1 MMTIPLT
8 YIESIEAE
16 IEKCREWLVHEF
28 GDHMSIHN
36 SLADLREGVL
46 KASSMIKATPKD
58 SLWKHPTALD
68 AMIQTGVLDP
78 SNIKIEESDENK
90 EPKS

>member
-1 MMTIPLT
+1 MT

-16 IEKCREWLVHEF
+16 IEKCKQWLIHEF

-46 KASSMIKATPKD
+46 KAASSVEP
-58 SLWKHPTALD
+58 
-68 AMIQTGVLDP
+68 
-78 SNIKIEESDENK
+78 EE
-90 EPKS
+90 

>member
-1 MMTIPLT
+1 MTLT
-8 YIESIEAE
+8 LIESIEAE

-46 KASSMIKATPKD
+46 KSVSSVEPADQVETKE
-58 SLWKHPTALD
+58 SEPT
-68 AMIQTGVLDP
+68 Q
-78 SNIKIEESDENK
+78 S
-90 EPKS
+90 

>member
-1 MMTIPLT
+1 MTLT
-8 YIESIEAE
+8 LIESIEAE

-46 KASSMIKATPKD
+46 KSVSSVEPAD
-58 SLWKHPTALD
+58 HVEA
-68 AMIQTGVLDP
+68 
-78 SNIKIEESDENK
+78 K
-90 EPKS
+90 EAEQPQS

>member
-1 MMTIPLT
+1 MTLT
-8 YIESIEAE
+8 LIESIEAE

-46 KASSMIKATPKD
+46 KATSSVEVTSDKEKTTEQETPEEQKEVT
-58 SLWKHPTALD
+58 P
-68 AMIQTGVLDP
+68 
-78 SNIKIEESDENK
+78 EESK
-90 EPKS
+90 PPQS